1 MDSAAVARIDI
12 INLNNPEVDLKN
24 MTTSGPDTMLAKDT
38 GQTDRDV
45 VVYSTAILPPRL
57 RVSKASISPLRD
69 LH

>member
-12 INLNNPEVDLKN
+12 NVNDPEVDLKN

-38 GQTDRDV
+38 GRIDRV
-45 VVYSTAILPPRL
+45 MAAYSTAIVPPRL